1 MKYAR
6 VLDSVVQE
14 VFTPPT
20 GMTIEDCF
28 TPQVVVLFEPCPDEV
43 EQNWVKESDGSFVA
57 PPLPPAPPEPIAPP
71 EIEVKSDIDSSPS
84 TVENL

>member
-6 VLDSVVQE
+6 VFDSIVQE
-14 VFTPPT
+14 VFTPPP
-20 GMTIEDCF
+20 GLTIEQCF
-28 TPQVVVLFEPCPDEV
+28 TPEVAALFETCPEEV
-43 EQNWVKESDGSFVA
+43 QQNWIKEPDGSFVA

-71 EIEVKSDIDSSPS
+71 EPEIKSNIDSSPS

>member
-14 VFTPPT
+14 VFTPPA
-20 GMTIEDCF
+20 GLTIEDCF

-43 EQNWVKESDGSFVA
+43 EQNWIKESDGSFVA
-57 PPLPPAPPEPIAPP
+57 PPLLPEPIAPP
-71 EIEVKSDIDSSPS
+71 ELEIKSAIDSSPS